1 MINTLQYARSLEVLE
16 NQCINEQLYRDIL
29 NEYYERIFQ
38 AYYDN
43 ECAIAYFNLTIQ
55 EADEM
60 HKNKNECEI
69 LLDEIDEILKRLS

>member
-16 NQCINEQLYRDIL
+16 DQCIDEQLYRDIL

-38 AYYDN
+38 AYYDD
-43 ECAIAYFNLTIQ
+43 ECAIAYFDLTIQ

-60 HKNKNECEI
+60 YKNKNECEI
-69 LLDEIDEILKRLS
+69 LLNEIVERLKELN